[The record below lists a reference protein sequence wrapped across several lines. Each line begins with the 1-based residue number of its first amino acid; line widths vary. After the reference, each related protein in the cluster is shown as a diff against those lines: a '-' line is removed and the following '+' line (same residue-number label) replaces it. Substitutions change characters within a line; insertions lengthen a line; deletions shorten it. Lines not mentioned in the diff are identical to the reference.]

1 MTSTQLPL
9 HRTLNIPFSEAIERT
24 TAALKTEGFGV
35 LTTIDVKA
43 TLKTKL
49 DVDLPAYTILGA
61 CNPKM
66 AHRALTLDPTVGVN
80 LPCNVVVRDLGNGAT
95 EVRAVDP
102 VQTIAGS
109 GRTELQDVAGQVRE
123 MLSRALAAV

>member
-1 MTSTQLPL
+1 MAVQEQLV
-9 HRTLNIPFSEAIERT
+9 RTLETSFAQALERVPE
-24 TAALKTEGFGV
+24 ALKTQGFGV

-49 DVDLPAYTILGA
+49 DVDMTPYTILGA

-66 AHRALTLDPTVGVN
+66 AHQALTLDPTIGVN
-80 LPCNVVVRDLGNGAT
+80 LPCNVVVRELAPGRV

-109 GRTELQDVAGQVRE
+109 GRDNLRGVAEQVRE
-123 MLSRALAAV
+123 MLGRALATL